1 MIMIN
6 KVLIKVH
13 KILILIII
21 LIYLYSIYLYIF
33 IYLLIQSLLKK
44 YSFIMIFFDLLILLI
59 F

>member
-44 YSFIMIFFDLLILLI
+44 YSFIIFFDLLILLI